1 MSSEIL
7 LSRAGAPYL
16 IASTVCIAGGLARR
30 LTAATS
36 GSATL
41 GNVAAVVGMTLLG
54 SALECADMAGSDR
67 TYFKANVLPATGI
80 FLVPVAAVLFPAALI
95 DLRSV

>member
-1 MSSEIL
+1 MSSEVL

-16 IASTVCIAGGLARR
+16 ISSAVCIAGGLARR
-30 LTAATS
+30 LTAITN

-41 GNVAAVVGMTLLG
+41 GSVVAIVGVTLLG
-54 SALECADMAGSDR
+54 GALQCARDNDE
-67 TYFKANVLPATGI
+67 TYFRANVLPATGI